1 MGKQERILQA
11 ALEVVA
17 EKGCHEASIDEIA
30 ERAGIAK
37 GTIYLYFRSK
47 DSLLSALFRRGIE
60 KMGAAIKEKVDR
72 EASPEAQ
79 VTALIREHATETYRH
94 IGFVKVLMSQSDLV
108 AFPKESRD
116 ELMSAYREYF
126 AYVKEVLA
134 RGQKEGSFASFD
146 VAIMAR
152 AIGGSINH
160 AIFAVEDPAESP
172 ELDTIIETLTKL
184 ILSGVVKSGGV

>member
-79 VTALIREHATETYRH
+79 VTALIR
-94 IGFVKVLMSQSDLV
+94 
-108 AFPKESRD
+108 
-116 ELMSAYREYF
+116 
-126 AYVKEVLA
+126 
-134 RGQKEGSFASFD
+134 
-146 VAIMAR
+146 
-152 AIGGSINH
+152 
-160 AIFAVEDPAESP
+160 
-172 ELDTIIETLTKL
+172 
-184 ILSGVVKSGGV
+184 

>member
-1 MGKQERILQA
+1 MGKQELILLA

-47 DSLLSALFRRGIE
+47 DRLLAALFRRGIE
-60 KMGAAIKEKVDR
+60 KMGATIKEKV
-72 EASPEAQ
+72 ESEPHPVAQ
-79 VTALIREHATETYRH
+79 VKALIREHATETYRH

-108 AFPKESRD
+108 AFPRESRD
-116 ELMSAYREYF
+116 ELLAAYRDYF
-126 AYVKEVLA
+126 AFVKSVLQ
-134 RGQKEGSFASFD
+134 RGQAVGAFASFD
-146 VAIMAR
+146 AAIMAR

-160 AIFAVEDPAESP
+160 AIFAVEDPTESP
-172 ELDTIIETLTKL
+172 DLDTIIETLTKL